1 MPRGG
6 SNQMPGSVKK
16 RYFELVREGHM
27 GAAAARRVGVST
39 SCGSLWFLDAGGV
52 MISDPGPI
60 SARFLD
66 QDVRIAIADGLRAGQ
81 HKKEI
86 AIAIGKS
93 LQTVYREV
101 ARNSKP
107 DGTYQPWWAHNQAL
121 RREETTQAAESF
133 SATRDCVASCAA
145 NWRTSGPRSRS
156 AVSSPALTR
165 RNPQCICARKRST
178 ARCSRVCSVP
188 RKENSVPGA
197 PGVSHIGV
205 AWPRQTRSRT

>member
-60 SARFLD
+60 SPRFLD
-66 QDVRIAIADGLRAGQ
+66 QDDRIAIADGLRAGQ

-121 RREETTQAAESF
+121 RRRKRPRQLKVLGD
-133 SATRDCVASCAA
+133 TRLRGIVCRKLADKWSPQQIG
-145 NWRTSGPRSRS
+145 R
-156 AVSSPALTR
+156 SSPALTR

>member
-6 SNQMPGSVKK
+6 SNQMPSSVKK

-60 SARFLD
+60 SPRFLD
-66 QDVRIAIADGLRAGQ
+66 QDDRIAIADGLRAGQ

-86 AIAIGKS
+86 AVSLAKS
-93 LQTVYREV
+93 FQTVYREV

-121 RREETTQAAESF
+121 RREETTQAGES
-133 SATRDCVASCAA
+133 SGRHQTARHRVPHAGEQVGPAAASPAPRPLLPGATLDAFVRGNDLPHAVRGS
-145 NWRTSGPRSRS
+145 PRSQGRQTPYR
-156 AVSSPALTR
+156 ALPA
-165 RNPQCICARKRST
+165 
-178 ARCSRVCSVP
+178 
-188 RKENSVPGA
+188 
-197 PGVSHIGV
+197 SHIGV
-205 AWPRQTRSRT
+205 AWPARTR